1 MYIYIKQIND
11 ILERQKKRW
20 NSVFQQK
27 KVMFEIHLLNA
38 CKKESF
44 FDFYVESIVFR
55 IKIVINIT
63 F

>member
-38 CKKESF
+38 CKL
-44 FDFYVESIVFR
+44 D
-55 IKIVINIT
+55 
-63 F
+63 